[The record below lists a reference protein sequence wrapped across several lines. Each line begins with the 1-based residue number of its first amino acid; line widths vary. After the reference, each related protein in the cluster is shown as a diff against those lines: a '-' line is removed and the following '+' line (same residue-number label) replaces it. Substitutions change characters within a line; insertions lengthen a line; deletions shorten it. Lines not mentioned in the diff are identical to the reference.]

1 MVKTTNAKGIA
12 KDARLITGTA
22 WLESI
27 KAAPKK
33 IAVVGLLVGMSVSL
47 VGCFAN
53 SSGPI
58 TDQPVPNSAAPIS
71 STSQIKGSGEKV
83 DTGAGTYEKI
93 TLSPDAPVY
102 QFSTIHADTPEMKEI
117 GWSMEDGVAGQR
129 AAVDY
134 MTKEFLDSSALEGDD
149 AAYQAWYARSAPK
162 YYSESVL
169 PQLKTNP
176 GETKII
182 LGNFGTNKF
191 MPNLI
196 HDGTPRAKTLDLKVT
211 GFVAVPSY
219 NGVEY
224 SIEYDA
230 AYRVDDAN
238 AAKFVGLH
246 TGLSG
251 EEVLQSKY
259 AKDVLKDGTGEN
271 LYRAKGFANVIVTKD
286 AGGQMKLIGFSS
298 KADFDT
304 TDFANPDA

>member
-1 MVKTTNAKGIA
+1 MNAEGIA
-12 KDARLITGTA
+12 QDARSSAGTA
-22 WLESI
+22 WFEFI

-33 IAVVGLLVGMSVSL
+33 IAVASLLVGMSVSL
-47 VGCFAN
+47 VGCIAS

-58 TDQPVPNSAAPIS
+58 TDPPVTNSAAPTS
-71 STSQIKGSGEKV
+71 SSQIKGSGEKV
-83 DTGAGTYEKI
+83 NTGSGTYEKI
-93 TLSPDAPVY
+93 TLNPDAPAY

-117 GWSMEDGVAGQR
+117 GWSMKDGTAGQR

-134 MTKEFLDSSALEGDD
+134 VTKEFIDSTALEGDD
-149 AAYQAWYARSAPK
+149 AAYQAWYANSAPK

-169 PQLKTNP
+169 PQLKTSP

-259 AKDVLKDGTGEN
+259 AKDILKDGTGEN
-271 LYRAKGFANVIVTKD
+271 LYHAKGFANVIVTKD